1 MKLVKMSLAAAM
13 LMGASAFAVENVKIS
28 GDAKVYYSTSD
39 AVASNGTG
47 AVGYDATTSD
57 TDGSLFDKDSSAA
70 DAALHLNVS
79 ADLAPGMVSVGA
91 SYTVLTTL
99 GLENNFV
106 SNVWGGA
113 HGATLGEGNTYANNP
128 VTNSVGIHGAKVDN
142 ASWFNEAWAA
152 ITLGHTTAKVGRMEL
167 DTPLAFTETWSIER
181 NSFEGAVLLNQDL
194 PDTTLVAAW
203 VGNGNGTEAFGDGGM
218 EQSPILNVAGTGINL
233 AAAPV
238 VNQDGDFATY
248 GVNGAYAFAVVNNSF
263 KPLTVQAWYYDV
275 VRMAQAYW
283 IQADLNL
290 EGILLG
296 GQYANVDAS
305 DLVPALDANS
315 VYALMA
321 GYSTDMFTV
330 KGAFSSVDDGAGVGA
345 GWNTATSTGASKL
358 YTEAW
363 WNYGYVSR
371 VDTTAFNI
379 SATATLAGINLGA
392 YYTNA
397 TQKDGLTVTS
407 GSGFTATT
415 KTEDLDMSELTVTA
429 GVTLLGALDVTL
441 AYINTTADDQNDG
454 DAYNMVQGYI
464 TLNF

>member
-13 LMGASAFAVENVKIS
+13 LMGVSAYAVENVKIS
-28 GDAKVYYSTSD
+28 GDAKVYYTTSD
-39 AVASNGTG
+39 ATASNGTG
-47 AVGYDATTSD
+47 AMGYDAVTAD

-70 DAALHLNVS
+70 DAALNLKVS

-113 HGATLGEGNTYANNP
+113 HGATLGEGNTYAALL
-128 VTNSVGIHGAKVDN
+128 GGAKVDN
-142 ASWFNEAWAA
+142 ANWFNEAWAA

-203 VGNGNGTEAFGDGGM
+203 VGNGNGTEAFGDGGSK
-218 EQSPILNVAGTGINL
+218 QSPILNVAGTGINL
-233 AAAPV
+233 AAGPV

-248 GVNGAYAFAVVNNSF
+248 GINGAYAFAIVNNSI

-275 VRMAQAYW
+275 VRLAQAYW

-290 EGILLG
+290 EGILVG
-296 GQYANVDAS
+296 GQYANVDAG
-305 DLVPALDANS
+305 DVGAPDANS
-315 VYALMA
+315 VFAVMGGFA
-321 GYSTDMFTV
+321 TDAFTV
-330 KGAFSSVDDGAGVGA
+330 KAAFSSVDDGAGVGA

-371 VDTTAFNI
+371 VDTTAFNV
-379 SATATLAGINLGA
+379 SATAAVAGINLGA
-392 YYTNA
+392 YYTSS
-397 TQKDGLTVTS
+397 TTKDGIPAVTTYPTS
-407 GSGFTATT
+407 PA
-415 KTEDLDMSELTVTA
+415 KDLEMNELTVTA

-454 DAYNMVQGYI
+454 DSYNMVQGYI